1 MEQHKRPHM
10 PPMMEK
16 AEWKDLGDGIFNIT
30 SPPVGFQEYVVL
42 GKEKAALIDTGMGI
56 DSIAEIVKQITDLPV
71 VVICTHGHPDHAG
84 GNAEFEPAL
93 INPADRDVFEKMTSL
108 EFRQQDVGRMPG
120 GEKWA
125 SRLQPQGPA
134 PVDAQDGQVI
144 DLGDRELEL
153 MFAPGHTH
161 GSMFVIDRKTG
172 AVFTGDNVQ
181 PMTTALREWNSSTV
195 EDLYDSL
202 LKLKEKNPTRL
213 LSGHRP
219 NDSAPEL
226 LDRKIAC
233 AKAIL
238 DGAEG
243 ERNERMGNVTY
254 IYEYEGTSI
263 EYTPENIRRK

>member
-56 DSIAEIVKQITDLPV
+56 DSIAEVIREITDLPI

-93 INPADRDVFEKMTSL
+93 INPADRDVFERMTTL

-125 SRLQPQGPA
+125 SRLQPQGPS
-134 PVDAQDGQVI
+134 PVDAQDGQLI
-144 DLGDRELEL
+144 DLGGRTLEL
-153 MFAPGHTH
+153 LFAPGHTH
-161 GSMFVIDRKTG
+161 GSMFVMDRQTG

-195 EDLYDSL
+195 EELYESL
-202 LKLKEKNPTRL
+202 LKLKEKIL
-213 LSGHRP
+213 
-219 NDSAPEL
+219 
-226 LDRKIAC
+226 
-233 AKAIL
+233 KAI
-238 DGAEG
+238 
-243 ERNERMGNVTY
+243 
-254 IYEYEGTSI
+254 
-263 EYTPENIRRK
+263 KK